1 MNQTN
6 NSLLTTAELAKR
18 LCLKEQTIRNL
29 LCTHP
34 ERLPPSYRL
43 PGCRRVYFQAEDL
56 VSFLETHLLAAA
68 SIQESA
74 LNKK

>member
-6 NSLLTTAELAKR
+6 NSLLTTADVAER

-34 ERLPPSYRL
+34 ERLPPAYRM
-43 PGCRRVYFQAEDL
+43 PGCRRVYFYADDL
-56 VSFLETHLLAAA
+56 AAFLNTHLVAPAA
-68 SIQESA
+68 IQESVIPE
-74 LNKK
+74 K